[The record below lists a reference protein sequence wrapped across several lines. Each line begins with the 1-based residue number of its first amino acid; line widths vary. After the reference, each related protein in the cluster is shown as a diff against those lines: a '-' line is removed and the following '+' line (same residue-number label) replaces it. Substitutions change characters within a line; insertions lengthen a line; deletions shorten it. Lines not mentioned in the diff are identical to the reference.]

1 MTDTHLNGFYPQRTM
16 AIFSCCSFSSLPSP
30 SERHTGHR
38 PHALASCTSL
48 TQQHLL
54 SLSTFWVC
62 VRVSLIAHRIRRV
75 MTKVRF
81 LSPFTPLFIKQ
92 TFTECL
98 PSARSCAEVTI
109 RSSQPRLVSL
119 WCLLG
124 TGSGGGVLLQGRQ
137 CKKKIQ

>member
-1 MTDTHLNGFYPQRTM
+1 
-16 AIFSCCSFSSLPSP
+16 
-30 SERHTGHR
+30 
-38 PHALASCTSL
+38 
-48 TQQHLL
+48 
-54 SLSTFWVC
+54 
-62 VRVSLIAHRIRRV
+62 

-137 CKKKIQ
+137 CKKKYSETQKSANPDLTAGEKLNH